1 MSEVSPI
8 GLPNLVSQGDLLA
21 RTRGAQVGAE
31 QVLREQAAVELRRT
45 AERRAEQVQ
54 EAGRVQPSGR
64 RRRDEQRRGARDDR
78 EGYDLVDEVP
88 DDEPDEGHHLDVT
101 A

>member
-8 GLPNLVSQGDLLA
+8 GIPNLVSQGDLIA
-21 RTRGAQVGAE
+21 RTRGAQAGAE
-31 QVLREQAAVELRRT
+31 QVLREQTAVELRRVGD
-45 AERRAEQVQ
+45 RRAGQVQ
-54 EAGRVQPSGR
+54 ETGKVQPSGK
-64 RRRDEQRRGARDDR
+64 RRRDDQRRGAQDQH

-88 DDEPDEGHHLDVT
+88 DDDGDEGHHLDVT